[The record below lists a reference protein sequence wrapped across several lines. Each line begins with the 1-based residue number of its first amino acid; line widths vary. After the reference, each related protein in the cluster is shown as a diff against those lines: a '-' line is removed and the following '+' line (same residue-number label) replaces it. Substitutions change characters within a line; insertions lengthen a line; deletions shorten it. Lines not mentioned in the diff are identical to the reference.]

1 MSLTFKRNRK
11 GLYKVKNDVSG
22 KYVTDW
28 VSEDEVKKLLIE
40 KAHQSFI
47 HEAIEI
53 DMEFPHG
60 YYVNGKEQNKEE
72 KHLTGKVF
80 ILKHWGKPTI
90 KKTFK
95 EICTRLKIR
104 IK

>member
-11 GLYKVKNDVSG
+11 GLYRVKNETSG

-28 VSEDEVKKLLIE
+28 VNVDEVKKILIE
-40 KAHQSFI
+40 KAYQNFV
-47 HEAIEI
+47 HETIEI

-72 KHLTGKVF
+72 KHLIGRVF
-80 ILKHWGKPTI
+80 VLKNWGKPII
-90 KKTFK
+90 KKTFN
-95 EICTRLKIR
+95 EICNRLKIL
-104 IK
+104 IE